1 MFRTL
6 VLVVSFCF
14 FGIQAKS
21 QLLFNFINLT
31 VGLIQ
36 TANEGGYEGQFTLY
50 NNSPCYIHGL
60 KAGWH
65 AGDHFTFGYSLHYSN
80 NTIPN
85 MDAAQNFK
93 LYQLETGLYFEYV
106 SNRTNKHYWS
116 IPLNL
121 NYGAYLIPDE
131 YVPANYISSTGY
143 FSIEPRVQYAYNLDD
158 WIQVNAS
165 AGYRIVSCSQRL
177 YGTNNAHLSGPTVN
191 FALIFGRFR

>member
-1 MFRTL
+1 MLRRL

-106 SNRTNKHYWS
+106 SKRTNKHYWS

-143 FSIEPRVQYAYNLDD
+143 FSIEPRVQYAYNLDK
-158 WIQVNAS
+158 WVQVNAS

-177 YGTNNAHLSGPTVN
+177 YGTNNANLSGPTVN